1 MTSLEGGGVTHRLPP
16 RVVVVSLLTWGS
28 NPSILRD
35 ARDTPAHA
43 ENSYLDSFGGIS
55 PWLVG
60 LVSLACG
67 EVAYR
72 GSTLCLPHGHD
83 AKG

>member
-1 MTSLEGGGVTHRLPP
+1 MEKQPIH
-16 RVVVVSLLTWGS
+16 
-28 NPSILRD
+28 LRD
-35 ARDTPAHA
+35 AHDTPAHA

-67 EVAYR
+67 EVAYC